1 MKLIVNDVNFSYSSK
16 KNLEDISFTASK
28 GRLLGIIGQN
38 GCGKTTLLKCIDRML
53 KPSQGSILI
62 EEPDASI
69 FNKNRTDV
77 DMSQVNIADLKRK
90 ELGRAIG
97 VVSQSSYVS
106 FPFTGYDA
114 VMMGRYSR
122 LSGNSKKDREAVLS
136 AMKRAG
142 AIEFAERSVNE
153 LSGGELRRVMIAR
166 ALAQEPSVLLL
177 DEPTLHLD
185 VNHQF
190 DLMNLVTVLKKDF
203 NMIVIMVT
211 HDLMFASRFC
221 DDILLMEKGKIV
233 AAGKTEE
240 VLTRENINS
249 IFGIDAIVEYDER
262 VQGYNVVMI
271 GPSKPHAPDAESD
284 VR

>member
-1 MKLIVNDVNFSYSSK
+1 MKLIVNDVNFSYNSK

-62 EEPDASI
+62 EEPDVSI
-69 FNKNRTDV
+69 FNKNRTDT

-122 LSGNSKKDREAVLS
+122 ISGNAKKDREAVLS

-271 GPSKPHAPDAESD
+271 GPGKPHAPDAESD

>member
-62 EEPDASI
+62 EEPDVSI
-69 FNKNRTDV
+69 FNKNRTDT

-122 LSGNSKKDREAVLS
+122 ISGNAKKDREAVLS

-271 GPSKPHAPDAESD
+271 GPGKPHAPDAESD

>member
-62 EEPDASI
+62 EEPDVSI

-142 AIEFAERSVNE
+142 AIEFAERNVNE

-221 DDILLMEKGKIV
+221 DDILLMEKGRIV

-271 GPSKPHAPDAESD
+271 GPSKPPTPDAESD

>member
-62 EEPDASI
+62 EEPDVSI

-122 LSGNSKKDREAVLS
+122 ISGNAKKDREAVLS
-136 AMKRAG
+136 SMKRAG
-142 AIEFAERSVNE
+142 AIEFAERNVNE

-190 DLMNLVTVLKKDF
+190 DLMKLVTVLKKEF

-271 GPSKPHAPDAESD
+271 GPGKPRTPDAESD

>member
-1 MKLIVNDVNFSYSSK
+1 MKLVVNDVCFSYNSK
-16 KNLEDISFTASK
+16 ENLKNITFTATK
-28 GRLLGIIGQN
+28 GKMLGIIGQN

-53 KPSQGSILI
+53 KPSNGTILI
-62 EEPDASI
+62 EEPDVSI
-69 FNKNRTDV
+69 FNKNHNLEDS
-77 DMSQVNIADLKRK
+77 SQVNITDLKRK
-90 ELGRAIG
+90 ELARAIG

-122 LSGNSKKDREAVLS
+122 LSGDSKKDRDAVID

-142 AIEFAERSVNE
+142 AIEFAERHVNE

-190 DLMNLVTVLKKDF
+190 DLMNLITVLKNEY

-221 DDILLMEKGKIV
+221 DEVLLMEHGEIV
-233 AAGKTEE
+233 SVGKTID

-262 VQGYNVVMI
+262 VGGYNVVMI
-271 GPSKPHAPDAESD
+271 GPSKSSKSETESE
-284 VR
+284 VK

>member
-62 EEPDASI
+62 EEPDVSI

-122 LSGNSKKDREAVLS
+122 ISGNAKKDREAVLS

-190 DLMNLVTVLKKDF
+190 DLMNLVTVLKKNF

-233 AAGKTEE
+233 AAGKTED

-271 GPSKPHAPDAESD
+271 GPSNPHGSDAESD

>member
-62 EEPDASI
+62 EEPDVSI

-122 LSGNSKKDREAVLS
+122 ISGNAKKDREAVLS

-190 DLMNLVTVLKKDF
+190 DLMNLVTVLKKNF

-271 GPSKPHAPDAESD
+271 GPGKPHTPDAESD

>member
-62 EEPDASI
+62 EEPDVSI

-122 LSGNSKKDREAVLS
+122 ISGNAKKDREAVLS

-271 GPSKPHAPDAESD
+271 GPGKPHTPDAESD

>member
-62 EEPDASI
+62 EEPDVSI
-69 FNKNRTDV
+69 FNKNRTDT

-122 LSGNSKKDREAVLS
+122 ISGNAKKDREAVLS

-190 DLMNLVTVLKKDF
+190 DLMNLVTILKKDF

-271 GPSKPHAPDAESD
+271 GPGKPHAPDAESD

>member
-1 MKLIVNDVNFSYSSK
+1 MD
-16 KNLEDISFTASK
+16 
-28 GRLLGIIGQN
+28 G
-38 GCGKTTLLKCIDRML
+38 
-53 KPSQGSILI
+53 
-62 EEPDASI
+62 
-69 FNKNRTDV
+69 
-77 DMSQVNIADLKRK
+77 NIADIIKQK
-90 ELGRAIG
+90 FG
-97 VVSQSSYVS
+97 
-106 FPFTGYDA
+106 
-114 VMMGRYSR
+114 SR
-122 LSGNSKKDREAVLS
+122 PSMPAP
-136 AMKRAG
+136 
-142 AIEFAERSVNE
+142 ERSVNE

-271 GPSKPHAPDAESD
+271 GPGKPHAPDAESD

>member
-1 MKLIVNDVNFSYSSK
+1 MKLNVNDVCFSYSSK
-16 KNLEDISFTASK
+16 KNLEDISFSASK

-62 EEPDASI
+62 EEPDVSI
-69 FNKNRTDV
+69 FNKNHKEE
-77 DMSQVNIADLKRK
+77 DMSQVDIADLKRK

-122 LSGNSKKDREAVLS
+122 LSGNAKKDREAVLS

-221 DDILLMEKGKIV
+221 DDILLMEKGRIV

-271 GPSKPHAPDAESD
+271 GPGKPHAPDAESD

>member
-62 EEPDASI
+62 EEPDVSI
-69 FNKNRTDV
+69 FNKNRTDI
-77 DMSQVNIADLKRK
+77 DLSQVNIADLKRK

-122 LSGNSKKDREAVLS
+122 ISGNAKKDREAVLS

-190 DLMNLVTVLKKDF
+190 DLMNLVTVLKKNF

-271 GPSKPHAPDAESD
+271 GPGKPHTPDAESD

>member
-62 EEPDASI
+62 EEPDVSI
-69 FNKNRTDV
+69 FNKNRTDT

-122 LSGNSKKDREAVLS
+122 ISGNAKKDREAVLS

-190 DLMNLVTVLKKDF
+190 DLMNLVTVLK
-203 NMIVIMVT
+203 
-211 HDLMFASRFC
+211 
-221 DDILLMEKGKIV
+221 
-233 AAGKTEE
+233 
-240 VLTRENINS
+240 
-249 IFGIDAIVEYDER
+249 
-262 VQGYNVVMI
+262 
-271 GPSKPHAPDAESD
+271 
-284 VR
+284 

>member
-1 MKLIVNDVNFSYSSK
+1 MKLIVNDVNFSYNSK

-62 EEPDASI
+62 EEPDVSI
-69 FNKNRTDV
+69 FNKNRTDT

-271 GPSKPHAPDAESD
+271 GPGKPPAPDAESD

>member
-1 MKLIVNDVNFSYSSK
+1 MKLIVNDVNFSYNSK

-62 EEPDASI
+62 EEPDVSI

-77 DMSQVNIADLKRK
+77 DISQVNIADLKRK

-122 LSGNSKKDREAVLS
+122 ISGNAKKDREAVLS

-271 GPSKPHAPDAESD
+271 GPGKPHTPDAESD